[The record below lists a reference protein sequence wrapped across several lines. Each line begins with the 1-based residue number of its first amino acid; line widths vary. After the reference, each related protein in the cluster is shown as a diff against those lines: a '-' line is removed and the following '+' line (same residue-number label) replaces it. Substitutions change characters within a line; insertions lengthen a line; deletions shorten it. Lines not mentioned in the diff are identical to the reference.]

1 MQTLEKFGPK
11 AYKLIKIQLI
21 TEIIIPSSEP
31 VQYIVPDIVI
41 KSTKKILNCCIL
53 TVRHYQL
60 TSFTSRMHLTMKTH
74 KFP

>member
-41 KSTKKILNCCIL
+41 KYNQHFSFLFKSEDTNLITLHILFNFI
-53 TVRHYQL
+53 
-60 TSFTSRMHLTMKTH
+60 
-74 KFP
+74 